1 METIHFELSCEVKD
15 LIETKEYLEERL
27 EKTKAQKKIFDD
39 ASDEIGKKLPGRYD
53 EFHTRLTG
61 FFVTCAVNRGKEER
75 LLKKTLKAL
84 DERIKELKEKEGLE

>member
-1 METIHFELSCEVKD
+1 METVVIETLHD
-15 LIETKEYLEERL
+15 MTETKEYLEERL
-27 EKTKAQKKIFDD
+27 ERTVRERKMFTNAG
-39 ASDEIGKKLPGRYD
+39 EELGKKLPGRYD